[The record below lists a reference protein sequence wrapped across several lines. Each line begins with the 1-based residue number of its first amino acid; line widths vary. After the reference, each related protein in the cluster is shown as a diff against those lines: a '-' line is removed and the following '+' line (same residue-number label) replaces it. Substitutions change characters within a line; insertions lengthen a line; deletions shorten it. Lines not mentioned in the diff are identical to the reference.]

1 MAIVKVVSNK
11 GIEAT
16 INYEIYKED
25 NEIKV
30 SGNQY
35 KYENGMLNQSIKANL
50 VNGKHRIS
58 FPVAFKTKC
67 NGVFINNAPEDVKN
81 KVSVTSFDND
91 GFEYY
96 VQPHTHDVMDE
107 IVFMATGF

>member
-81 KVSVTSFDND
+81 KVSVLTFNNEW
-91 GFEYY
+91 FEYY